1 MDIEHDDTVLIRDA
15 NGAVWARDVDGN
27 VLCINNCTSD
37 EPVMDIEHDDT
48 VLIRDA
54 NGAVWARNVDGNV
67 YCIQNCTSDE
77 PVMDMEHNKPAQE
90 MVVNAFAV
98 HGDGELDIAYTVGIA
113 LCIDGRRS
121 HFCMRSCDDPKT
133 QKQGIW
139 SHRRSPETE
148 RHDVRL
154 IISYRPCGW
163 WIGENIFTF
172 SGYRTFSIFL
182 YCTVLVFLCFSFVHV
197 QTLSACDVFCTTCG
211 LDF

>member
-1 MDIEHDDTVLIRDA
+1 MDDELSGDGPRHISSVRDGTALIRDA

-98 HGDGELDIAYTVGIA
+98 HGDGELWTLPTPWALPYALMGGAVTFVCGAVMIQRRKNKEYGVIADPPKQSAMMYVWSYH
-113 LCIDGRRS
+113 IDPVDG
-121 HFCMRSCDDPKT
+121 
-133 QKQGIW
+133 G
-139 SHRRSPETE
+139 
-148 RHDVRL
+148 
-154 IISYRPCGW
+154 
-163 WIGENIFTF
+163 
-172 SGYRTFSIFL
+172 
-182 YCTVLVFLCFSFVHV
+182 
-197 QTLSACDVFCTTCG
+197 
-211 LDF
+211 